1 MKRLIVGLT
10 GASGIIYGIRFLE
23 VCKKLGVETHL
34 VVSQTCSD
42 IIAHETELSFE
53 NLCSLASVCYDN
65 KDLGSAVASG
75 SFQTDGMVI
84 IPCSMKTLSAVANGY
99 ADSLICRASMCT
111 LKEKRRLVVVPRETP
126 MDLASLR
133 NMVAISE
140 AGGTV
145 LPASPGFY
153 HKPEHINDLV
163 DFIVGK
169 ALDQFKISHELYTR
183 WK

>member
-1 MKRLIVGLT
+1 MKRLIVGVT
-10 GASGIIYGIRFLE
+10 GASGIIYGVRFLE

-34 VVSQTCSD
+34 VVSHSVSD

-53 NLCSLASVCYDN
+53 NLCSLGSVCYDDE
-65 KDLGSAVASG
+65 DLGSAVASG

-99 ADSLICRASMCT
+99 ADSLISRASMCT

-133 NMVAISE
+133 NMVTIAE
-140 AGGTV
+140 AGGVV
-145 LPASPGFY
+145 LPAAPGFY
-153 HKPEHINDLV
+153 HKPDHISNLV

-169 ALDQFKISHELYTR
+169 VLDQFEIAHELYTR